1 MRRLTLAVLFLST
14 SLLLVTGIPALGGD
28 AGDAADSVDTAAQYK
43 KGATSYRRRCARC
56 HGVNMVNPGPGIFD
70 LRIFPHDDKNRF
82 VIAVVNGKNAMPSWG
97 DVLDAHQ
104 IDDLW
109 LYVTTELNQ

>member
-1 MRRLTLAVLFLST
+1 MRRLILPALFVSAN
-14 SLLLVTGIPALGGD
+14 LLLMSALPAFGGD
-28 AGDAADSVDTAAQYK
+28 AGDAADSVDAAAQYK
-43 KGATSYRRRCARC
+43 KGATSYRKRCARC

-70 LRIFPHDDKNRF
+70 LRTFPHDDKNRF

-109 LYVTTELNQ
+109 VYVTGEPNQ